1 MTPAVPHRAP
11 SAAAAVRAVPG
22 GRGGRFRRALRRLA
36 DGHDQLF
43 LSKWRSGLQREARRQ
58 EDDFLALLLLSSYGI
73 DDPAAFHTLPLTAE
87 MVEAFH
93 RWHQREGH
101 DRFPTTGVCC

>member
-1 MTPAVPHRAP
+1 VNGDGGPAV
-11 SAAAAVRAVPG
+11 
-22 GRGGRFRRALRRLA
+22 RGGWRDRLRTLA
-36 DGHDQLF
+36 GWHDELF
-43 LSKWRSGLQREARRQ
+43 VAKWRSGLQREARRQ

-87 MVEAFH
+87 MIESFH

-101 DRFPTTGVCC
+101 DRFPAGGVCC